1 MSRFYITT
9 PIFYVNGDPHLGT
22 AYAAIN
28 ADAFARWHRL
38 LGDEVLF
45 LTGTDEHGLKI
56 QQSADEHGISPQAWV
71 DQTSSH
77 FIGAW
82 GQLDIA
88 FDDFIR
94 TTQER
99 HHQTVQQ
106 FLQTIYDNG
115 YIEKGHYVGL
125 YCVACEAYY
134 EESELLD
141 GNRCPVHE
149 RPVTEMSEENYFFK
163 LSAFTDQLIDLYQSG
178 AIKVTPQFR
187 ANEVLGFLRQ
197 GLRDISITRTSIS
210 WGVQVPWDE
219 NHVFY
224 VWYDALINYLTAI
237 GYAQDPERFT
247 QWWPAVHH
255 LLGKDIIRFHAVW
268 WPAMCLA
275 AGIEPP
281 AELLVTG
288 WLLVDGAKMSKSSS
302 NQIDP
307 LSVVHELSSDALRYY
322 LLAATSFGSDGD
334 VSLERL
340 ESSYNA
346 DLANDLGNLVSRTVA
361 LIVQKL
367 DGAAPPVPELDE
379 RTQPI
384 ADLCA
389 QGCVAWNEFRPNVAL
404 ASAMEIVRLA
414 NALLEQVEPWRR
426 PAGDAETSWC
436 LGAVTE
442 GLRLAS
448 GLLSPAI
455 PRAAEGVLTRLG
467 LGEPGVLQ
475 WVAGG
480 EPRHLERVEPLFPRL
495 SKERC

>member
-38 LGDEVLF
+38 LGDDVLF

-56 QQSADEHGISPQAWV
+56 QQSADEHGVSPQEWV
-71 DQTSSH
+71 DHTSSR
-77 FIGAW
+77 FLGAW
-82 GQLDIA
+82 RELDIS

-94 TTQER
+94 TTQQR
-99 HHQTVQQ
+99 HHHTVQQ
-106 FLQTIYDNG
+106 FLTAIYDNG
-115 YIEKGHYVGL
+115 YIEKGYYVGL

-163 LSAFTDQLIDLYQSG
+163 LSAFTDELIELYESG
-178 AIKVTPQFR
+178 AIRVTPEFR
-187 ANEVLGFLRQ
+187 TNEVLGFLRQ
-197 GLRDISITRTSIS
+197 GLKDISITRTSIT
-210 WGVQVPWDE
+210 WGVKVPWDT

-237 GYAQDPERFT
+237 EYGSNSERFDD
-247 QWWPAVHH
+247 WWPAVHH

-281 AELLVTG
+281 AQLLVTG

-307 LSVVHELSSDALRYY
+307 LSVVRELSSDTLRYY
-322 LLAATSFGSDGD
+322 LLSAASFGADGD
-334 VSLERL
+334 VSLQRL
-340 ESSYNA
+340 RASYNA

-361 LIVQKL
+361 LIVQKC
-367 DGAAPPVPELDE
+367 GGRAPLAPSIDDRNKALVEFFSNGV
-379 RTQPI
+379 
-384 ADLCA
+384 A
-389 QGCVAWNEFRPNVAL
+389 AWNNFQPNVAL
-404 ASAMEIVRLA
+404 GAAMEMVRLS
-414 NALLEQVEPWRR
+414 NSLLESYEPWRR
-426 PAGDAETSWC
+426 PVDDPESVWC
-436 LGAVTE
+436 LGVIREA
-442 GLRLAS
+442 LRLAA
-448 GLLSPAI
+448 LLLNPAI
-455 PRAAEGVLTRLG
+455 PQASQGVLERLG
-467 LGEPGVLQ
+467 WSEPGPLE
-475 WVAGG
+475 WSPGG
-480 EPRHLERVEPLFPRL
+480 EVRELVRAEPLFPRL
-495 SKERC
+495 LKDK

>member
-1 MSRFYITT
+1 MSRFYMTT

-56 QQSADEHGISPQAWV
+56 QQSADEHGVSPQAWV
-71 DQTSSH
+71 DHTASR
-77 FIGAW
+77 FLGAW
-82 GQLDIA
+82 RELDIS

-99 HHQTVQQ
+99 HHRTVQQ
-106 FLQTIYDNG
+106 FLTAIYENG
-115 YIEKGHYVGL
+115 FIEKGFYVGL

-134 EESELLD
+134 EESELLE
-141 GNRCPVHE
+141 GSRCPVHE

-163 LSAFTDQLIDLYQSG
+163 LSAFTDRLIELYESG
-178 AIKVTPQFR
+178 AIRVTPEFR

-197 GLRDISITRTSIS
+197 GLKDISITRTSIT
-210 WGVQVPWDE
+210 WGVKVPWDD

-237 GYAQDPERFT
+237 EYGEDTGRFA

-275 AGIEPP
+275 AGIDPP
-281 AELLVTG
+281 SQLLVTG

-307 LSVVHELSSDALRYY
+307 LSVVREMSSDTLRYY
-322 LLAATSFGSDGD
+322 LLSSTSFGADGD

-340 ESSYNA
+340 RASYNA

-361 LIVQKL
+361 LIVQKF
-367 DGAAPPVPELDE
+367 GGKAPLVPSLDE
-379 RTQPI
+379 RNVALMEFVSNGIT
-384 ADLCA
+384 
-389 QGCVAWNEFRPNVAL
+389 AWNEFHPNVAIG
-404 ASAMEIVRLA
+404 AAMEMVRSS
-414 NALLEQVEPWRR
+414 NSLLEHYEPWRR
-426 PAGDAETSWC
+426 PVDDPESAWC
-436 LGAVTE
+436 LGTIREA
-442 GLRLAS
+442 LRLAAL
-448 GLLSPAI
+448 LLSPAI
-455 PRAAEGVLTRLG
+455 PQAAHGVIERLG
-467 LGEPGVLQ
+467 LSDLGPLEWRP
-475 WVAGG
+475 GG
-480 EPRHLERVEPLFPRL
+480 EVSELSRAEPLFPRL
-495 SKERC
+495 QKEK